1 MKRSFILSIF
11 IFSSTLMLVAQTTH
25 EPKGVMRFLHKLGTL
40 IDTMAVKGVDP
51 HYITAPERPWQVI
64 AKGNVNQSELR
75 MKSTINSTTI
85 STEMTGDLEWEPR
98 IKSSLLSYAGIW
110 AGYRGYGLG
119 YSWNVS
125 GGKGS
130 ILSFGA
136 TGGSYGIN
144 LRIHTFRSNKPE
156 VHYEGA
162 FLYENGQP
170 IFITKT
176 DQVQLASA
184 IKTRTLLLDAYY
196 LFNGKR
202 FSYAAAYDQS
212 VIQKRSAGSFMAGA
226 MYYHSHI
233 NYVDDENAAFIMLM
247 DDIGRI
253 KQWQFS
259 VGAGYAYNF
268 VPCQGLLISAMFMP
282 MLTIYDRHKT
292 WRYDS
297 NLREVIETAIQAE
310 DELIM
315 NEYHLND
322 EPLSITD
329 GHSPV
334 ALNFDTRLSLT
345 YQWSR
350 FFINAYG
357 QFSRFH
363 FKDDGVKGTLRD
375 WYINASIGVRF

>member
-1 MKRSFILSIF
+1 
-11 IFSSTLMLVAQTTH
+11 
-25 EPKGVMRFLHKLGTL
+25 
-40 IDTMAVKGVDP
+40 
-51 HYITAPERPWQVI
+51 
-64 AKGNVNQSELR
+64 
-75 MKSTINSTTI
+75 
-85 STEMTGDLEWEPR
+85 
-98 IKSSLLSYAGIW
+98 
-110 AGYRGYGLG
+110 
-119 YSWNVS
+119 
-125 GGKGS
+125 
-130 ILSFGA
+130 
-136 TGGSYGIN
+136 
-144 LRIHTFRSNKPE
+144 
-156 VHYEGA
+156 
-162 FLYENGQP
+162 
-170 IFITKT
+170 
-176 DQVQLASA
+176 
-184 IKTRTLLLDAYY
+184 
-196 LFNGKR
+196 
-202 FSYAAAYDQS
+202 
-212 VIQKRSAGSFMAGA
+212 MAGA

-329 GHSPV
+329 VHSPV

-375 WYINASIGVRF
+375 WYVNASIGIRL

>member
-40 IDTMAVKGVDP
+40 IDTMAVRGVDP
-51 HYITAPERPWQVI
+51 HYITAPECPWQVI

-75 MKSTINSTTI
+75 MKSTINSATI
-85 STEMTGDLEWEPR
+85 SAEMTGDLEWEPR

-268 VPCQGLLISAMFMP
+268 VPCQGLLI
-282 MLTIYDRHKT
+282 
-292 WRYDS
+292 
-297 NLREVIETAIQAE
+297 IETAIQAE

-329 GHSPV
+329 VHSPV

-350 FFINAYG
+350 FFINSYG

>member
-51 HYITAPERPWQVI
+51 HYITAPKRPWQVI

-75 MKSTINSTTI
+75 MKSTINSATI

-162 FLYENGQP
+162 FLY
-170 IFITKT
+170 
-176 DQVQLASA
+176 
-184 IKTRTLLLDAYY
+184 
-196 LFNGKR
+196 
-202 FSYAAAYDQS
+202 
-212 VIQKRSAGSFMAGA
+212 
-226 MYYHSHI
+226 
-233 NYVDDENAAFIMLM
+233 
-247 DDIGRI
+247 
-253 KQWQFS
+253 
-259 VGAGYAYNF
+259 
-268 VPCQGLLISAMFMP
+268 
-282 MLTIYDRHKT
+282 
-292 WRYDS
+292 
-297 NLREVIETAIQAE
+297 
-310 DELIM
+310 
-315 NEYHLND
+315 
-322 EPLSITD
+322 
-329 GHSPV
+329 
-334 ALNFDTRLSLT
+334 
-345 YQWSR
+345 
-350 FFINAYG
+350 
-357 QFSRFH
+357 
-363 FKDDGVKGTLRD
+363 
-375 WYINASIGVRF
+375 